1 MIRLYIRLPEE
12 SVLNRRGAVFDGF
25 GNGVVM
31 IGFIRGVV
39 DEIEPDAL
47 LIDRGG
53 IGFRVYVPVGALESG
68 VRVGDEVKLYTH
80 LNVKED
86 SLTLFGF
93 FSRDDLEVFRLLV
106 GVSGIGPKGA
116 MGILSAL
123 TADDLRFAVLSD
135 DAAFIAKAPGI
146 GRKTAQKV
154 ILELKDKFQLED
166 AYEKKL
172 AHTRQPENDDASG
185 GDGKAAEK
193 EAVEALCA
201 LGYSGTEALQAVR
214 RVDGRGRMGTEE
226 ILKAALQEMI

>member
-1 MIRLYIRLPEE
+1 MIRLYIVLPAGMRF
-12 SVLNRRGAVFDGF
+12 SL
-25 GNGVVM
+25 GVRSTSDLETGLFM
-31 IGFIRGVV
+31 IGFIRGVI

-53 IGFRVYVPVGALESG
+53 IGFRVYVPSGALDGG

-116 MGILSAL
+116 MGILSTL
-123 TADDLRFAVLSD
+123 SADDLRFAVLSD
-135 DAAFIAKAPGI
+135 DASFIAKAPGI
-146 GRKTAQKV
+146 GKKTAQKV

-172 AHTRQPENDDASG
+172 AHTQQMQKDAGAGRSG
-185 GDGKAAEK
+185 RAAEK

-214 RVDGRGRMGTEE
+214 RVDGRDHMDTEE

>member
-1 MIRLYIRLPEE
+1 
-12 SVLNRRGAVFDGF
+12 
-25 GNGVVM
+25 M
-31 IGFIRGVV
+31 IGFIRGVI

-53 IGFRVYVPVGALESG
+53 IGLRVYVPASALDGG

-86 SLTLFGF
+86 SLTLYGF
-93 FSRDDLEVFRLLV
+93 FSRDDLEVFKLLV

-123 TADDLRFAVLSD
+123 PADDLRFAVLSD
-135 DAAFIAKAPGI
+135 DASFIARAPGV
-146 GRKTAQKV
+146 GKKTAQKV
-154 ILELKDKFQLED
+154 ILELKDKFRLED

-172 AHTRQPENDDASG
+172 AHTQQADRAEGAGGSG
-185 GDGKAAEK
+185 KMTGQSGEQ

-214 RVDGRGRMGTEE
+214 RVSDRAQMDTEE
-226 ILKAALQEMI
+226 ILKAALREMI